1 MAVLGFEASE
11 ELIKQID
18 EIQKRTD
25 STTRAEAIRKA
36 LKTYEV
42 LTRELKDGK
51 DAALVD
57 SHGKIEKL
65 IIPI

>member
-1 MAVLGFEASE
+1 MAVLGFDASE

-36 LKTYEV
+36 LKTYDV
-42 LTRELKDGK
+42 LTRNVKAGK
-51 DAALVD
+51 EIALVD
-57 SHGKIEKL
+57 SEGKIEKL
-65 IIPI
+65 VIPV

>member
-1 MAVLGFEASE
+1 MAVLGFDASE

-25 STTRAEAIRKA
+25 SNTRAEAIRKA
-36 LKTYEV
+36 LKTYDV
-42 LTRELKDGK
+42 LTRKLKDGK
-51 DAALVD
+51 EAALVD
-57 SHGKIEKL
+57 SDGKIEKL